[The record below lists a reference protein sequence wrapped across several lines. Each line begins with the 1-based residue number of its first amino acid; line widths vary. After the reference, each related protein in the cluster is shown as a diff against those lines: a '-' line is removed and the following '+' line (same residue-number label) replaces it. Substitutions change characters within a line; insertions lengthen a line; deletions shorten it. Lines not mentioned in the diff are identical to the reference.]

1 MHPFNANGQKRG
13 PSLERRI
20 FLPRMVTLPTSK
32 KTNYDGGYSVGLE
45 NPPSERWSSVDGNH
59 QKWHMAHN
67 NWCKDFLNQQYS
79 RENWVYP

>member
-45 NPPSERWSSVDGNH
+45 NPPSER
-59 QKWHMAHN
+59 
-67 NWCKDFLNQQYS
+67 
-79 RENWVYP
+79 